1 MGLNSTMAEVA
12 LEPTLD
18 VGAQSKLE
26 DGDDDGSISLS
37 LRSQSVRYDVYV
49 MQAFAVSRLY
59 AQRSVGWP
67 IAASV

>member
-1 MGLNSTMAEVA
+1 MGLNDTMAEVA
-12 LEPTLD
+12 LEPSLD

-37 LRSQSVRYDVYV
+37 LNSQSVRYDMYV
-49 MQAFAVSRLY
+49 IQAFAVCRLS

-67 IAASV
+67 IAVSV